1 MRGQDI
7 TDLILLAAIWGSSF
21 LFIRLA
27 VVDFGPFSLMA
38 MRTGIGALI
47 LLPIL
52 FWRHAL
58 PDLVRH
64 WKPVFLVG
72 IVNAAIP
79 FSLLAYAAFT
89 IPAGV
94 LSILNAAT
102 PLWGAVFA
110 WVWLRDLLPPMRIA
124 GLVIGFLGI
133 VLLVWDEL
141 QIDALLGSGL
151 GLAAG
156 LLAPMSYGFSAT
168 FTKRYLM
175 GVRSAAVATGAL
187 ISATLVL
194 IPFAWITWP
203 ELPPTQRGWGS
214 LLMLAVLC
222 TGVTY
227 IIFYRLVMNVGPAK
241 ASTVTLLIPVFGVLW
256 GWMWL
261 QEDVSWSIL
270 IATAIIL
277 IGTSLATGIVGETF
291 RFERKRI
298 TKMKA

>member
-21 LFIRLA
+21 LFIRLGVA
-27 VVDFGPFSLMA
+27 DFGPFALMA
-38 MRTGIGALI
+38 VRTGIGALI

-52 FWRHAL
+52 FWRHAF

-72 IVNAAIP
+72 IINAAIP

-94 LSILNAAT
+94 LAILNSAT

-110 WVWLRDLLPPMRIA
+110 WVWLKDLLPPLRIA

-133 VLLVWDEL
+133 VMLVWDEL
-141 QIDALLGSGL
+141 EVDALLGSGL
-151 GLAAG
+151 GLTAG

-187 ISATLVL
+187 LSSTLVL
-194 IPFAWITWP
+194 MPLAWLTWP
-203 ELPPTQRGWGS
+203 VLPPTTRGWGA
-214 LLMLAVLC
+214 LFMLAVLC
-222 TGVTY
+222 TAVTY

-261 QEDVSWSIL
+261 GEEVSWLIL
-270 IATAIIL
+270 VATTIIL
-277 IGTSLATGIVGETF
+277 VGTALATGILGE
-291 RFERKRI
+291 RFWFGRRRQRKN
-298 TKMKA
+298 

>member
-110 WVWLRDLLPPMRIA
+110 WVWLRDLLPPLRIA

-156 LLAPMSYGFSAT
+156 VLAPMSYGFSAT

-187 ISATLVL
+187 LSATLVL

-261 QEDVSWSIL
+261 HEDVSWSIL

-291 RFERKRI
+291 WFERKRI